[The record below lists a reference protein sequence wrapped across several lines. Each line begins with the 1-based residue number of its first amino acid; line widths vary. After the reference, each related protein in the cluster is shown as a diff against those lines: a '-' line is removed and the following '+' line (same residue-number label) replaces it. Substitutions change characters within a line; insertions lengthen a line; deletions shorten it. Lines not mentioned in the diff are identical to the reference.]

1 MTEQQRWVPTVNDLR
16 VKLCYICREEERYD
30 NPEDPPRAWTHP
42 CSCTLVAHESCL
54 LQWIKSAQQDPAR
67 VGNALKCPQCGAT
80 YELESE
86 NPRILRLLNALNAA
100 LASAGKVATVSG
112 VVGVVVSFGFTLY
125 VVSTSYGAFAVKE
138 FLGEGM
144 YNVLLTDDPNN
155 WPWHAFVHL
164 PIIPFS
170 LILSRTRLF
179 DTFPLVPLFLT
190 WSSSPPVRTPAAS
203 PSIWT
208 WSRTAQAYYTPAISW
223 PPTPLMAMVLL
234 PFIRMSYRRWFDRL
248 TKYVM
253 GTQGDGPG
261 AAARDPGG
269 PIRRVIWALNE
280 NGPAPL
286 RVRIGAN
293 IQQAPVQGQGQGG
306 AQGRNNDGDNG
317 ENGNGNGE
325 GGEGE
330 EAQDDPAAVAER
342 TLHVSTSSIGRFI
355 GGALLIPTISSRMG
369 GLLFRLAG
377 HSSLLRAFLA
387 IKDRPAAAA
396 APPSPLRLFDF
407 SPGGAG
413 GGGLMKQMGAGLVAG
428 VNIMFGGTPVWNAQD
443 PVWWRNAVGLGV
455 FVFAKDCVRLLHLY
469 LTKREL
475 ESRRV
480 KNRSFAG
487 VDIKELD
494 LIQRPSDAGVEVP
507 GSQPTAT
514 AQDASEG
521 SSTTGPSQPAV
532 AS

>member
-1 MTEQQRWVPTVNDLR
+1 M
-16 VKLCYICREEERYD
+16 
-30 NPEDPPRAWTHP
+30 
-42 CSCTLVAHESCL
+42 
-54 LQWIKSAQQDPAR
+54 
-67 VGNALKCPQCGAT
+67 
-80 YELESE
+80 
-86 NPRILRLLNALNAA
+86 
-100 LASAGKVATVSG
+100 
-112 VVGVVVSFGFTLY
+112 
-125 VVSTSYGAFAVKE
+125 VSTSYGAFAVKE

-155 WPWHAFVHL
+155 WPWHAFVQL

-190 WSSSPPVRTPAAS
+190 WSSSPPVRTPAAAS
-203 PSIWT
+203 SVWT
-208 WSRTAQAYYTPAISW
+208 WPRTAQAYHTPAISW
-223 PPTPLMAMVLL
+223 PPTPFMAMVLL
-234 PFIRMSYRRWFDRL
+234 PFIRMAYRRWFDRL

-253 GTQGDGPG
+253 GTQGDGAG
-261 AAARDPGG
+261 AAAERDHGG

-293 IQQAPVQGQGQGG
+293 IQQAGG

-317 ENGNGNGE
+317 GNGNGD

-330 EAQDDPAAVAER
+330 DAQDDPAAVAER

-387 IKDRPAAAA
+387 IKDRPAPGA
-396 APPSPLRLFDF
+396 APPSPLRLFG
-407 SPGGAG
+407 PGGAG
-413 GGGLMKQMGAGLVAG
+413 GGLWKQAGAGLVAV

-455 FVFAKDCVRLLHLY
+455 FVFVSIFHSFLAVDCM
-469 LTKREL
+469 LTEIT
-475 ESRRV
+475 
-480 KNRSFAG
+480 F
-487 VDIKELD
+487 
-494 LIQRPSDAGVEVP
+494 
-507 GSQPTAT
+507 
-514 AQDASEG
+514 ASERQRIACG
-521 SSTTGPSQPAV
+521 CCTST
-532 AS
+532 